1 MPRPILTP
9 VRTVQHTLIGYP
21 DPVPNSTLI
30 RAPESGLDALSR
42 AYWTPENTRSEMVS
56 AQQWETVGLSAL
68 RFAIW
73 DLEGEGRG
81 EKRKEKKHVEEFEER
96 YMSFTKDLTPQGGQ
110 ASPSYACTTIPSG
123 GDSDMTSFLVG
134 VSSSSSSSSSSDD
147 DSQSACSESSESE
160 SSNSESE
167 SQKKDEE
174 QEVDEEDEDME
185 DTSDLSFVNSSR
197 SYGESVDCETLPAR
211 PDGHNPYVMALQEEL
226 QKAYPDLND
235 LSTRSENGFQP
246 HLTLG
251 QCSISYSRTFMEELK
266 KTFKEFTFEV
276 KSVELISRSGG
287 FCDPFK
293 VKMSVPLGGIAHT
306 MGH

>member
-21 DPVPNSTLI
+21 DPVPQSTLI
-30 RAPESGLDALSR
+30 RAPEAGLDALRR
-42 AYWTPENTRSEMVS
+42 AYWTPENTQSEMVS

-81 EKRKEKKHVEEFEER
+81 EKRKEKKHVEDSEER

-110 ASPSYACTTIPSG
+110 ASPSYACTTTPCG

-147 DSQSACSESSESE
+147 DSDGACSESSESE
-160 SSNSESE
+160 SSDSESE
-167 SQKKDEE
+167 SQKRDEE
-174 QEVDEEDEDME
+174 QEVDEEDEDISPAR
-185 DTSDLSFVNSSR
+185 TSS
-197 SYGESVDCETLPAR
+197 SYGGSIDHETLPTR